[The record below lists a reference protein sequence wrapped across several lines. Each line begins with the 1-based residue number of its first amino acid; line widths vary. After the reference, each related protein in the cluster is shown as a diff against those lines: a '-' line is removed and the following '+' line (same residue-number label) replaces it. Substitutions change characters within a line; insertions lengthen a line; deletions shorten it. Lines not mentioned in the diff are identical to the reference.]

1 MIFLLSRTSFAPMI
15 SAAALPVLMD
25 TESIIYPISAVSMTV
40 LTVLAQLTL
49 EKCGRREREEFTP
62 LPFPGKFRW
71 VSAAVRTACAAVI
84 AVPVLLLGWNF
95 CVAPPLL
102 VAFTEFSNP
111 ESRARKN
118 PVRTVLIITGC
129 ALCGAAFRLGLCTF
143 LGLPLT
149 VAGVLAVAAAL
160 AIMRIAG
167 QYIPP
172 AGALAVLPMIIP
184 EKALLIYPAEIFAG
198 SAVFMLMALCFRKRF
213 INQTTGQN

>member
-1 MIFLLSRTSFAPMI
+1 M
-15 SAAALPVLMD
+15 
-25 TESIIYPISAVSMTV
+25 
-40 LTVLAQLTL
+40 
-49 EKCGRREREEFTP
+49 
-62 LPFPGKFRW
+62 
-71 VSAAVRTACAAVI
+71 
-84 AVPVLLLGWNF
+84 
-95 CVAPPLL
+95 APPLL

-111 ESRARKN
+111 ESRARQN

-149 VAGVLAVAAAL
+149 VAGILAVAAAL
-160 AIMRIAG
+160 AIMRLAG